1 MSKNSI
7 ALKKRVLGG
16 RVRGTLF
23 QRYEAF
29 SSDVTLFTLC
39 YARLRWDE
47 KAGLLNGMR

>member
-16 RVRGTLF
+16 RVRGTLC
-23 QRYEAF
+23 QRYEAI
-29 SSDVTLFTLC
+29 SSNVTLC